1 MGLQADPEEQ
11 TAKDLAT
18 VMFETATMRSGYVVP
33 DTAAFAERVER
44 MLRLSLDIPLD
55 AKVEDEPEDEEDDG
69 ADAVDADAEEEVD
82 ADEAEEAKDES
93 EDVTKDE
100 L

>member
-1 MGLQADPEEQ
+1 MKFSFEYIYSFIQADPEEQ

-55 AKVEDEPEDEEDDG
+55 AKVSLMREG
-69 ADAVDADAEEEVD
+69 FQ
-82 ADEAEEAKDES
+82 
-93 EDVTKDE
+93 
-100 L
+100 